1 MKELSLGKISIH
13 IYGED
18 IVVKDL
24 FINDESFQHYLRS
37 SFKNEFSNGRFKEPF
52 MLRLEPKLSSLK
64 ESKKSSSN
72 HLLYSCVDAC
82 CDYIFVS
89 IKLDNNKIIWDK
101 IGRNTDYVYPKST
114 MMLYHLKTQEQI
126 SAWTDIYLYMKK
138 RWITSLIISA
148 ISYFFIAKYLF

>member
-18 IVVKDL
+18 IAVKDL

-52 MLRLEPKLSSLK
+52 MLRLEPELSSLI
-64 ESKKSSSN
+64 ENKKSSSN
-72 HLLYSCVDAC
+72 HLLYGCADGC
-82 CDYIFVS
+82 CDYIFVK

-101 IGRNTDYVYPKST
+101 IGRNTDYVHPKPTIKNKIQWLTNFKPIIFSKENYNQV
-114 MMLYHLKTQEQI
+114 MNQI
-126 SAWTDIYLYMKK
+126 ESK
-138 RWITSLIISA
+138 
-148 ISYFFIAKYLF
+148 